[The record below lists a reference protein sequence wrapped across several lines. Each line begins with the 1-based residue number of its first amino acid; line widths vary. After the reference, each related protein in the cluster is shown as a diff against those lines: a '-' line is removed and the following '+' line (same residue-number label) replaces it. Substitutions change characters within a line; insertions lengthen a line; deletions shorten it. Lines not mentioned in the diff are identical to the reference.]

1 MGQHH
6 VARDKLFVD
15 YLGKR
20 VDIIVDPSTDV
31 VRDAE
36 LFVGVLGASSY
47 TYAEATFT
55 QTLADWIG
63 THMRMFRFFGGV
75 PRLVVPERPVR
86 SRVHGAPAAA
96 SSTAHT
102 DSVVLGLVASQRH
115 QLSPGL
121 DDALRHS
128 SIAATRSPVPCRAR
142 STLAASRYPCG
153 SFGKPAPEAR

>member
-1 MGQHH
+1 LFPEFERRLSPVMGQHH

-63 THMRMFRFFGGV
+63 SHVRMFRFFGGV

-96 SSTAHT
+96 SSTAHA
-102 DSVVLGLVASQRH
+102 DSRGPCKSRACSTGGNSVFAQGNAGRRMRDEEAGL
-115 QLSPGL
+115 PIG
-121 DDALRHS
+121 
-128 SIAATRSPVPCRAR
+128 
-142 STLAASRYPCG
+142 
-153 SFGKPAPEAR
+153 

>member
-1 MGQHH
+1 MM
-6 VARDKLFVD
+6 AANLPIIT
-15 YLGKR
+15 KR
-20 VDIIVDPSTDV
+20 FPAKCRDPSTDV

-63 THMRMFRFFGGV
+63 SRVRMFRFFGGV

-96 SSTAHT
+96 SSTAHA
-102 DSVVLGLVASQRH
+102 DSRG
-115 QLSPGL
+115 PW
-121 DDALRHS
+121 
-128 SIAATRSPVPCRAR
+128 PCRKP
-142 STLAASRYPCG
+142 TLCPAAIWSH
-153 SFGKPAPEAR
+153 SHPEL